1 MLWRWSRALIA
12 AGSDAGRLRRRLAGH
27 KCEMSGDSP
36 REELEALASVRDL
49 RVAAAVS
56 SGLRDLGCE
65 ASSAAADMGGFAPTE
80 SPLAAYFRIRTYTVH
95 SRPKAT
101 VLGHI

>member
-1 MLWRWSRALIA
+1 
-12 AGSDAGRLRRRLAGH
+12 
-27 KCEMSGDSP
+27 MSGDSP
-36 REELEALASVRDL
+36 RDELEALASVRHL
-49 RVAAAVS
+49 SVAAAVA
-56 SGLRDLGCE
+56 SGLRSLGCE